1 MSLAALE
8 SKYFDGTAAPI
19 YSGNTEVTPL
29 IHGEIY
35 FTTIQNAIDSTVN
48 GDSIFIVGWQFSPDL
63 NLRTGELVASSST
76 ASIGAILAGKRLL
89 GVDVRIVLNG
99 TLIIYQVRQL
109 PFSRNLDTAE
119 FLRNL
124 KIAGQSS
131 PPLADRVL
139 FDWSGANWT
148 GSHHQKATVI
158 RRGSE
163 LIAFV
168 GGMDMVKSHW
178 DKSAWSTINKPHTYR
193 STALRDPW
201 KGLYPQ
207 LNGTPW
213 GWHDIGVRL
222 RGEAAKGIWD
232 NFRHRWEEASSLP
245 DVHWKKHPGDESET
259 PKLFNSGPIP
269 ATPIASA
276 TLGSVA
282 VSSKHSVQVMRSR
295 FKYKIP
301 NRLGAIGVQWKG
313 ISGEPP
319 TPGAFFEVFQVL
331 KKAIGAAT
339 KYIYIEDQFLD
350 DMPYLEEKHLTPSF
364 SLFPH
369 LQQAASRG
377 VKLIFLGS
385 GRGDPDDP
393 VPPLKNQTMTVAI
406 KNIISNLA
414 PAQKDLVAVWRLD
427 QATVHSKLVLIDDE
441 FVAIGSANFQ
451 SRSMFGIDSELH
463 TAIVAEDD
471 LVKNLRMELW
481 AEHWILDR
489 MNTSIESGLQD
500 LDKALALWRDTWYPA
515 DKDFW
520 WLLTGY
526 SPTSGFG
533 ALKPVSP

>member
-1 MSLAALE
+1 ME
-8 SKYFDGTAAPI
+8 R
-19 YSGNTEVTPL
+19 YSRRNEV
-29 IHGEIY
+29 
-35 FTTIQNAIDSTVN
+35 Q
-48 GDSIFIVGWQFSPDL
+48 
-63 NLRTGELVASSST
+63 
-76 ASIGAILAGKRLL
+76 

-99 TLIIYQVRQL
+99 TLVIYWIHLL
-109 PFSRNLDTAE
+109 PFARNLDAAE

-124 KIAGQSS
+124 KASGQSS

-158 RRGSE
+158 RRGTE

-178 DKSAWSTINKPHTYR
+178 DKSGWSTTNKPHTHQK
-193 STALRDPW
+193 TDLRQPW
-201 KGLYPQ
+201 NGLYPQ
-207 LNGTPW
+207 LKGTPW
-213 GWHDIGVRL
+213 GWHDIGVEL
-222 RGEAAKGIWD
+222 RGEAAKDVWE
-232 NFRHRWEEASSLP
+232 NFRHRWEEASTLP
-245 DVHWKKHPGDESET
+245 DVHWKKSPGDESET
-259 PKLFNSGPIP
+259 PKVFNPGPIP
-269 ATPIASA
+269 ATPVASA
-276 TLGSVA
+276 TIASVA
-282 VSSKHSVQVMRSR
+282 VSSKQSVQVLRSR

-301 NRLGAIGVQWKG
+301 NRLGAVGVPWKG
-313 ISGEPP
+313 IPGEPP

-331 KKAIGAAT
+331 KKAIGAAA

-350 DMPYLEEKHLTPSF
+350 DSPYLEERQLTRSF

-369 LQQAASRG
+369 LLQQAASRS

-385 GRGDPDDP
+385 GRADPDDP
-393 VPPLKNQTMTVAI
+393 VPPLKNQTMTDAI
-406 KNIISNLA
+406 VNIINTLA

-427 QATVHSKLVLIDDE
+427 QATVHSKLMLIDDK

-489 MNTSIESGLQD
+489 TNTSIESGLQD
-500 LDKALALWRDTWYPA
+500 LDKAFALWRDTWYPA
-515 DKDFW
+515 DLDFW
-520 WLLTGY
+520 WRLTGY